1 MNLNVRRAKVKAKDG
16 NIKNK
21 FYVND
26 SHTADKIMKSQRLEE
41 IRLSILQNLQ
51 FYHPEA
57 GEQLAWGRKAKKQSA
72 RSPLEPLGMSHRSV
86 PRLEGTVAAPYALW
100 HLLMHCWLPRITCC
114 LRWSALPLPELAM
127 CSAGRRP

>member
-57 GEQLAWGRKAKKQSA
+57 GEQLAWGRKAKKQSS
-72 RSPLEPLGMSHRSV
+72 RSPLEPLGMGHRYV
-86 PRLEGTVAAPYALW
+86 PSRLGGTFAAHCALW
-100 HLLMHCWLPRITCC
+100 HLLVHCWLPAT
-114 LRWSALPLPELAM
+114 LAT
-127 CSAGRRP
+127 